1 MLIIVLSMIGK
12 EQENGMSDL
21 IRIEQGGDPF
31 VNITWQVS
39 NLCNFRCTY
48 CNEANWN
55 GSNLNLDIEAIKAGL
70 TKLIDYELSRGY
82 TRLKVFFSGG
92 EPCYWK
98 PLVPVMEHILASGMT
113 EVKFAVNTNLSS
125 KRAWWEKNVHYF
137 DDVVASY
144 HPEFVDSDHYMEIY
158 KFLSDRVNYLCGR
171 MMMHEPT
178 WDEVIDFSNRLK
190 TEMSEHNWRVEY
202 VPIFEELSHTTRPY
216 NYKNPEHKE
225 FLEKTN
231 LEQDIKYNVPA
242 KAEGMGSMEVYADG
256 TEQPINCNRLVAE
269 SKNFFKG
276 WKCLIP
282 MESIFIN
289 CEGHI
294 DMGSC
299 GVMPRVGNLYDPELE
314 LDLPESVIC
323 PKSHCH
329 CGTDIYITKYKDRNY
344 ESTQH

>member
-1 MLIIVLSMIGK
+1 M
-12 EQENGMSDL
+12 
-21 IRIEQGGDPF
+21 
-31 VNITWQVS
+31 
-39 NLCNFRCTY
+39 
-48 CNEANWN
+48 
-55 GSNLNLDIEAIKAGL
+55 
-70 TKLIDYELSRGY
+70 
-82 TRLKVFFSGG
+82 FFSGG

-98 PLVPVMEHILASGMT
+98 PLIPVMDHILASGMS

-125 KRAWWEKNVHYF
+125 KMSWWEKNVHYF

-144 HPEFVDSDHYMEIY
+144 HPEFVDSDHYMQVY
-158 KFLSDRVNYLCGR
+158 KFLSDKVNYLCGR

-178 WDEVIDFSNRLK
+178 WDEVIDFSKRLK

-216 NYKNPEHKE
+216 NYKNPEHKK
-225 FLEKTN
+225 FLETTN

-242 KAEGMGSMEVYADG
+242 KAEGMGSIEVYNDG
-256 TEQPINCNRLVAE
+256 STQPINCNRLVAE

-289 CEGHI
+289 CEGKI

-299 GVMPRVGNLYDPELE
+299 GVMPQVGNLYDPELQ
-314 LDLPESVIC
+314 LDLPDSIIC